1 MTKTRAVIIA
11 LLLLIF
17 LGLAGLSLLIWKML
31 PGGKPGLQPLNTA
44 TIIHQIQSLSQLV
57 TVKFVIEK
65 VVVMEDRPK
74 SLLGQFLPGGESRVI
89 MVAHGVVKAGVDL
102 SKLEPA
108 QVTTVGDKKIILTL
122 PQPVITDVYLDDQK
136 TQVVERTT
144 GLLRL
149 FDKNLEQDARRLAVD
164 DIKRA
169 ARVNGILK
177 EADERARLQLQNLFL
192 QLGFTEVEI
201 R

>member
-11 LLLLIF
+11 LLVLIC
-17 LGLAGLSLLIWKML
+17 LGLVGVSLLIWKLL
-31 PGGKPGLQPLNTA
+31 PGGKPRLQPLNTA
-44 TIIHQIQSLSQLV
+44 TIILQVQSLSQLV
-57 TVKFVIEK
+57 TVKFVVEK
-65 VVVMEDRPK
+65 VVVMEDPPK
-74 SLLGQFLPGGESRVI
+74 NMLTQLFAGESRVI

-102 SKLEPA
+102 SKLQPG
-108 QVTTVGDKKIILTL
+108 QVTIRDKKIILTL
-122 PQPVITDVYLDDQK
+122 PSSVITDVYLDDQK

-144 GLLRL
+144 GLLRQ

-192 QLGFTEVEI
+192 QLGFTEVEF

>member
-17 LGLAGLSLLIWKML
+17 FGLAGLSVLIWKFL
-31 PGGKPGLQPLNTA
+31 PGGKPSLQPLNTA
-44 TIIHQIQSLSQLV
+44 TLIVQVQSLSQLV
-57 TVKFVIEK
+57 TVKYVVEK
-65 VVVMEDRPK
+65 VVVMEDPPK
-74 SLLGQFLPGGESRVI
+74 SMLSQLLPGGESRII
-89 MVAHGVVKAGVDL
+89 MVAHGIVKAGVDL
-102 SKLEPA
+102 GKLKQD
-108 QVTTVGDKKIILTL
+108 QVTIRDKKIILKL
-122 PQPVITDVYLDDQK
+122 PESVITDVYLDDQK

-144 GLLRL
+144 GLLRQ
-149 FDKNLEQDARRLAVD
+149 FDKNLEQEARRLAVD

-177 EADERARLQLQNLFL
+177 EADERARLQLRNLFL
-192 QLGFTEVEI
+192 QLGFTEVEF

>member
-17 LGLAGLSLLIWKML
+17 LGLAGMGFLIWKML
-31 PGGKPGLQPLNTA
+31 PGGKPRLQPLNTA

-74 SLLGQFLPGGESRVI
+74 SILSQFLPGGESRVI

-102 SKLEPA
+102 SQIKPG
-108 QVTTVGDKKIILTL
+108 QVTTRDQKIILTL
-122 PQPVITDVYLDDQK
+122 PESVITDVYLDDQK

-177 EADERARLQLQNLFL
+177 EADERARLQLKNLFL
-192 QLGFTEVEI
+192 QLGFTEVEF

>member
-17 LGLAGLSLLIWKML
+17 LGLASMALLIWKLL
-31 PGGKPGLQPLNTA
+31 PPGKPGLQPLNTA
-44 TIIHQIQSLSQLV
+44 TIILQVQSLSQLV

-65 VVVMEDRPK
+65 VVVMEDLPK
-74 SLLGQFLPGGESRVI
+74 STLSQLLPGGESRVI
-89 MVAHGVVKAGVDL
+89 MVAHGIVKAGVDL
-102 SKLEPA
+102 GKLKPE
-108 QVTTVGDKKIILTL
+108 QVTLRDKKVIITL
-122 PQPVITDVYLDDQK
+122 PQSAITDVYLDDQK
-136 TQVVERTT
+136 TQVVERKT
-144 GLLRL
+144 GLLRQ
-149 FDKNLEQDARRLAVD
+149 FDKNLEQEARRLAVD

-177 EADERARLQLQNLFL
+177 EADERARLQLRQLFT
-192 QLGFTEVEI
+192 QLGFTEVEF

>member
-1 MTKTRAVIIA
+1 MTKTRALIIA

-17 LGLAGLSLLIWKML
+17 MGLAGMAFLVWKML
-31 PGGKPGLQPLNTA
+31 PGGKPRLQPLNTA
-44 TIIHQIQSLSQLV
+44 TIIQQVQSLSQLV
-57 TVKFVIEK
+57 TVKFVVEK
-65 VVVMEDRPK
+65 VVVMEDPPK
-74 SLLGQFLPGGESRVI
+74 SMLSQLFAGESRVI

-102 SKLEPA
+102 GQLKPG
-108 QVTTVGDKKIILTL
+108 QVRIRENKIILTL
-122 PQPVITDVYLDDQK
+122 PQSVITDVYLDDQK

-144 GLLRL
+144 GRLRQ
-149 FDKNLEQDARRLAVD
+149 FDKNLEQEARRLAVD

-192 QLGFTEVEI
+192 QMGFTEVEF

>member
-11 LLLLIF
+11 LLFLIF
-17 LGLAGLSLLIWKML
+17 LGLAGLSFLIWKFL
-31 PGGKPGLQPLNTA
+31 PGGKPRLQPLNTA
-44 TIIHQIQSLSQLV
+44 TIILQVQSLSQLV
-57 TVKFVIEK
+57 TVKFVVEK
-65 VVVMEDRPK
+65 VVVMEDPPK
-74 SLLGQFLPGGESRVI
+74 SMLSQLFAGESRVI

-102 SKLEPA
+102 SKLQPG
-108 QVTTVGDKKIILTL
+108 QVTIRDKKIILTL
-122 PQPVITDVYLDDQK
+122 PQSVITDVYLDDQK

-144 GLLRL
+144 GLLRQ

-177 EADERARLQLQNLFL
+177 EADDRARLQLQNLFL
-192 QLGFTEVEI
+192 QLGFTEVEF

>member
-17 LGLAGLSLLIWKML
+17 LGLASMAFLIWKLL
-31 PGGKPGLQPLNTA
+31 PGGKPRLQPLNTA
-44 TIIHQIQSLSQLV
+44 TIILQVQSLSQLV
-57 TVKFVIEK
+57 TVKFVVEK
-65 VVVMEDRPK
+65 IVVMEDPPK
-74 SLLGQFLPGGESRVI
+74 SMLSQLFAGESRVI

-102 SKLEPA
+102 SKLQPG
-108 QVTTVGDKKIILTL
+108 QVTIRDQKIILTL
-122 PQPVITDVYLDDQK
+122 PPSVITDVYLDDQK

-144 GLLRL
+144 GLLRQ
-149 FDKNLEQDARRLAVD
+149 FDKNLEQEARRLAVD

-177 EADERARLQLQNLFL
+177 EADERARLQLRNLFL
-192 QLGFTEVEI
+192 QLGFTEVEF